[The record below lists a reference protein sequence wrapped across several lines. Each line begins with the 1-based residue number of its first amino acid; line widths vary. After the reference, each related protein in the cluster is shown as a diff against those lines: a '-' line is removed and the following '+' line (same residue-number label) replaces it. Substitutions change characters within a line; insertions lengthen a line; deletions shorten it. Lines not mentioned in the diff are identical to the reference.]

1 MLNDEY
7 IKKLFFIDHQ
17 RLNPNYMK
25 PAWLKLHPDIN
36 NYLINRYTDSLS
48 LRETLYRILL
58 DIETRPVCPICGG
71 EVRFDANHR
80 FHRNRNGWPFMKY
93 CSMKCGANDK
103 NVIQKRKDTSIKKYG
118 VDNPMKSLDVQE
130 KIKKTNIERYGV
142 ENAFASDIIK
152 ERIKHT
158 CEIRYGVEHP
168 TQLKATKVKMQE
180 TCKKRYGS
188 TSYAKT
194 QEFRDFIND
203 NKNSINAKQ
212 YNTKKKNNSF
222 NVSSKEEQLFKL
234 LLIQYPDVIRQYK
247 SSDYPYPCD
256 FYIPSLE
263 LYIELNGMWTHGK
276 HPYDVQ
282 NDAEKFNIWKDKSS
296 SSKFYIT
303 ALEVWTKSDPV
314 KRKTAADNNL
324 NYLEIFNNI
333 DLNKIPAYIQE
344 NYKRGS
350 KGIHHIIGTDND
362 KDI

>member
-80 FHRNRNGWPFMKY
+80 FHRNRDGWPFMKY

-158 CEIRYGVEHP
+158 NNIKYGVAHPLQNKNIKGKQHLTCKERYGVE
-168 TQLKATKVKMQE
+168 
-180 TCKKRYGS
+180 
-188 TSYAKT
+188 SYAKSPMYL
-194 QEFRDFIND
+194 
-203 NKNSINAKQ
+203 KKA
-212 YNTKKKNNSF
+212 YNTKKKNKSF
-222 NVSSKEEQLFKL
+222 NTSSKEEL
-234 LLIQYPDVIRQYK
+234 LYELLKVCYSDIVRQYH
-247 SSDYPYPCD
+247 SLIYPYSCD

-282 NDAEKFNIWKDKSS
+282 NDAEKFNIWKDRAS

-303 ALEVWTKSDPV
+303 ALEVWTKSDPT